1 MMRLRRRVPPRR
13 AASGSDEEVVAI
25 RVSIKFVL
33 LATLVAACG
42 LALSYSPA
50 DAGARWRPEPGTS
63 WQWQLSSQPD
73 TLLNVDAYDVD
84 GFDTSAR
91 TVDRLH
97 ANGSKAICYISV
109 GSWENWRPDKNRF
122 PKEVLGQAYDGWPG
136 ERWLDIRRVGVL
148 APIMGARLDV
158 CRRKGFDA
166 VEPDN
171 MDGYT
176 NDTGFDLT
184 AADQLR
190 YNKWLARAAHQRG
203 LTIALKND
211 QEQAKALLPYYDFAI
226 TEDCFDQGWC
236 NQMRP
241 FIREGKAVLAAE
253 YTDTGASTGE
263 FCPRAREL
271 GFDAILKKRNLGAW
285 RRPC

>member
-1 MMRLRRRVPPRR
+1 MRERPATRGSLEKRWAWSLVLITSAILLFGCAGNLGTAR
-13 AASGSDEEVVAI
+13 AQ
-25 RVSIKFVL
+25 
-33 LATLVAACG
+33 
-42 LALSYSPA
+42 
-50 DAGARWRPEPGTS
+50 DAGERWRPQPGTS
-63 WQWQLSSQPD
+63 WQWQLSSRVGTP
-73 TLLNVDAYDVD
+73 LKVDAYDVD
-84 GFDTSAR
+84 GFDTSEQ
-91 TVDRLH
+91 TVARLH

-109 GSWENWRPDKNRF
+109 GSWENWRPDKDEF
-122 PKEVLGQAYDGWPG
+122 PKRVLGRAYDGWPG
-136 ERWLDIRRVGVL
+136 ERWLDIRRIGAL
-148 APIMGARLDV
+148 DPIMGARMDM

-176 NDTGFDLT
+176 NRTGFDLT

-190 YNKWLARAAHQRG
+190 YNRWLAAEAHERG

-211 QEQAKALLPYYDFAI
+211 EDQAKALVDDFDFAI

-241 FIREGKAVLAAE
+241 FVHQNKAVLAAE
-253 YTDTGASTGE
+253 YTDTGSRTSK

-285 RRPC
+285 RRGC